1 MHKLSSHDFQ
11 AGSFEAG
18 IDLANDV
25 LGDSVRLDDGESA
38 FDSHGSP
45 SILILG
51 AVQYELSL

>member
-1 MHKLSSHDFQ
+1 VHKLGSHDFQ

-18 IDLANDV
+18 INLANDV
-25 LGDSVRLDDGESA
+25 FGYSVRLDDGESA

-45 SILILG
+45 SILIMG

>member
-1 MHKLSSHDFQ
+1 MHELGSHDFQ

-18 IDLANDV
+18 VNLADDV

-45 SILILG
+45 SMMILG
-51 AVQYELSL
+51 AVQYEQSL